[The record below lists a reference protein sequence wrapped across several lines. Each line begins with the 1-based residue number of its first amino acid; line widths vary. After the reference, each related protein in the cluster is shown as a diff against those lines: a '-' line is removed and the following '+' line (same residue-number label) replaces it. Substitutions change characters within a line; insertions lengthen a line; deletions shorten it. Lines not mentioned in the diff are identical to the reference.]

1 MGKKTNKIRVRFVGE
16 NATDVTGS
24 CVLIE
29 TETKKILVEC
39 GLFQGENTLLQQY
52 RINNGKFRFKVKEL
66 DYIILNHAHIDH
78 VGLVPR
84 LYKEGC
90 TAKIIAPIGLKRL
103 YETMVRDSAFI
114 MERDAKDL
122 QEKFKRDFEPIYEE
136 KDVLN
141 SLEYWNEFEKNEVIN
156 IDEDIKIRFLNSSH
170 IINSYQSELWVTN
183 SNRTVK
189 IGITSDLGNIAL
201 EQYYVNSFQE
211 IEKANLLIGEC
222 TYSNEQR
229 GVTKKD
235 RKKDLEKLETV
246 IEQVCIDNK
255 GKILIPVFALQRCQV
270 MLSYLYQIF
279 HERENFDIP
288 IIVDSPLA
296 LKVNEVFLQEL
307 EGAERDFFKEVLQW
321 KNVKFVK
328 EFTDTQSW
336 VEGDKSC
343 VFLSCGGMLQAGR
356 AVYTATKLLP
366 NSKNHIIFCG
376 YSTTDSLATKIKN
389 KKTKTI
395 NIEGKPVF
403 CRCGV
408 TVLKSMTSHMQR
420 PELLN
425 YYSGGNYDK
434 IALVHSNFNDKVN
447 FAKEL
452 QNEIFKKN
460 KTNKV
465 IVVNKSTEVC
475 L

>member
-1 MGKKTNKIRVRFVGE
+1 MSKKTNKVRVSFVGE

-24 CVLIE
+24 CILIE
-29 TETKKILVEC
+29 TNNKKILVEC
-39 GLFQGENTLLQQY
+39 GLYQGESTLLQQY
-52 RINNGKFRFKVKEL
+52 RINNARFKFKPKEL
-66 DYIILNHAHIDH
+66 DYVILNHAHVDH
-78 VGLVPR
+78 IGLVPR

-90 TAKIIAPIGLKRL
+90 TAKIIAPIGLKKL
-103 YETMVRDSAFI
+103 YEIMLRDSAFI
-114 MERDAKDL
+114 MERDAEDL
-122 QEKFKRDFEPIYEE
+122 QNKFKRIFEPIYDE
-136 KDVLN
+136 KNVLT
-141 SLEYWNEFEKNEVIN
+141 SLEYWYECEKNEVVN
-156 IDEDIKIRFLNSSH
+156 IDEDIKIKFTNSAH
-170 IINSYQSELWVTN
+170 IINSCQSELWVTN
-183 SNRTVK
+183 ANRTVK

-201 EQYYVNSFQE
+201 EQYYVDPFE
-211 IEKANLLIGEC
+211 KIEKANLLIGEC

-229 GVTKKD
+229 GVVKKD

-246 IEQVCIDNK
+246 VEQVCVDNQ

-270 MLSYLYQIF
+270 MLTYLYQIF
-279 HERENFDIP
+279 HDREDFDVP

-296 LKVNEVFLQEL
+296 LKVNDIFLQEL
-307 EGAERDFFKEVLQW
+307 KGEDKELFKKVLQW
-321 KNVKFVK
+321 KNLKFLK
-328 EFTDTQSW
+328 EFTDTQNW
-336 VEGDKSC
+336 VESDKSC

-366 NSKNHIIFCG
+366 NIKNHIIFCG
-376 YSTTDSLATKIKN
+376 YSSSDSLATKIKN

-395 NIEGKPVF
+395 NIEGKPIS

-420 PELLN
+420 PELIE

-434 IALVHSNFNDKVN
+434 IALVHSNFNDKLG

-452 QNEIFKKN
+452 QNQILKKN

-465 IVVNKSTEVC
+465 VVVNKSTEI
-475 L
+475 LL